1 MYAWKNTVYKGF
13 QVSTGVF
20 ESIPTER
27 GEFCTTV
34 QKSAI
39 NMVLQSS
46 EWESHHGI
54 YKTRFLG
61 PICPVVRFGNP
72 YSNWQIT

>member
-1 MYAWKNTVYKGF
+1 MYAWKKTVYKGF
-13 QVSTGVF
+13 QASTGVF
-20 ESIPTER
+20 EIIPTER
-27 GEFCTTV
+27 VTTV

-61 PICPVVRFGNP
+61 PICPAVRFGNP